1 MYLKY
6 VNDFRFITRY
16 MCFCSKEVMN
26 KFSDDGAQI
35 VLIAQPLVSRKYF
48 KLNIK
53 LFKVRMRAKTV
64 VIRFVATVVF
74 VRFS

>member
-1 MYLKY
+1 
-6 VNDFRFITRY
+6 
-16 MCFCSKEVMN
+16 MN
-26 KFSDDGAQI
+26 KFSYDGAQI
-35 VLIAQPLVSRKYF
+35 VLIAQPLICRKYF

-53 LFKVRMRAKTV
+53 LFKVRMRAKKV

>member
-1 MYLKY
+1 
-6 VNDFRFITRY
+6 
-16 MCFCSKEVMN
+16 MN

-48 KLNIK
+48 KLNLK
-53 LFKVRMRAKTV
+53 LFKVRMKAKKV

-74 VRFS
+74 VSFS

>member
-6 VNDFRFITRY
+6 VNDFPFISGY

-26 KFSDDGAQI
+26 KFSYDGAQI
-35 VLIAQPLVSRKYF
+35 VLIAQPLICRKYF

-53 LFKVRMRAKTV
+53 LFKVRMRAKKV
-64 VIRFVATVVF
+64 VIRFVATAVF

>member
-1 MYLKY
+1 MIFVLLLDTW
-6 VNDFRFITRY
+6 V
-16 MCFCSKEVMN
+16 FCSKEVMN

-35 VLIAQPLVSRKYF
+35 VLIANPLVSKKYF

-53 LFKVRMRAKTV
+53 LFKVRIRAKKV
-64 VIRFVATVVF
+64 VVRFVATVVF